1 MTFSIAARCEQTS
14 MFGIAIASSS
24 PAVAARCAWV
34 RADVGAACT
43 QNITDPRLGSDLLNL
58 MAAGATASEALATAV
73 AAAEAI
79 DFRQLT
85 AIDAEGNT
93 AAFSGANTLGTH
105 ATVEGTN
112 AVAAGNLLRSADV
125 PAAMIAAFA
134 ARPND
139 HLGDRLIAA
148 MQGALAAG
156 GEAGPVHSAG
166 LLVVADVPWPIV
178 DLRCDWSDDP
188 IGELSKLWRLWRP
201 QIDDYVTRAINPL
214 AAPGYGVPGD
224 PSGASA
230 APGPDPEHPA
240 P

>member
-1 MTFSIAARCEQTS
+1 
-14 MFGIAIASSS
+14 
-24 PAVAARCAWV
+24 
-34 RADVGAACT
+34 
-43 QNITDPRLGSDLLNL
+43 
-58 MAAGATASEALATAV
+58 
-73 AAAEAI
+73 
-79 DFRQLT
+79 
-85 AIDAEGNT
+85 
-93 AAFSGANTLGTH
+93 
-105 ATVEGTN
+105 
-112 AVAAGNLLRSADV
+112 
-125 PAAMIAAFA
+125 MIAAFA

-214 AAPGYGVPGD
+214 AAPGYDVPGD